1 MSTTGSDP
9 EVSKNVLSDEPRRP
23 VSPDTPSSEKRFQF
37 GKNWAKFLELLDD
50 DRMRMARESLRS
62 MLGLENL
69 KGMSFLDA
77 GSGSGLF
84 SLAAIQLDADSVYS
98 FDYDEHSVGCTRYL
112 RERYGSKRC
121 DWTIG
126 RGDCL
131 DQGFIHELPEFDVVY
146 SWGVLHHTGDMWS
159 AMDNVCSRVKRGG
172 IFFLSIYNDQRWQS
186 RVWRR
191 IKRFYCQGP
200 VRRALTISVFIP
212 VLVLLGL
219 VRDLLDGRNPIWRY
233 RRHHA
238 RGMSTIRDWFD
249 WLGGYPFEVARP
261 EAVLEFCR
269 SRGFTLEKMR
279 TVTGWGCNEFVFRR
293 SEA

>member
-77 GSGSGLF
+77 GSGSGVF

-126 RGDCL
+126 RGDVWTRDSSTNCRNSTS
-131 DQGFIHELPEFDVVY
+131 FIHGECYIIRATCGP
-146 SWGVLHHTGDMWS
+146 
-159 AMDNVCSRVKRGG
+159 
-172 IFFLSIYNDQRWQS
+172 RWTT
-186 RVWRR
+186 
-191 IKRFYCQGP
+191 F
-200 VRRALTISVFIP
+200 ALV
-212 VLVLLGL
+212 
-219 VRDLLDGRNPIWRY
+219 
-233 RRHHA
+233 
-238 RGMSTIRDWFD
+238 
-249 WLGGYPFEVARP
+249 
-261 EAVLEFCR
+261 
-269 SRGFTLEKMR
+269 
-279 TVTGWGCNEFVFRR
+279 
-293 SEA
+293 